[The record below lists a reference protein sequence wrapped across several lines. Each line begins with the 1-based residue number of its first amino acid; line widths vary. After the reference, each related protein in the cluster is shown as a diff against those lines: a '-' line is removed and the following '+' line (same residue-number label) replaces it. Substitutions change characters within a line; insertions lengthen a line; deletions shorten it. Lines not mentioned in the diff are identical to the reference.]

1 MINFILG
8 YAALLDLMILAAGF
22 AFSQYIVLRSGTFS
36 VATAGLVSIGA
47 YTSGILT
54 VKYGVHPAI
63 SVVASTFVGTFV
75 AVLLSVP
82 LARLKGVYQA
92 IASLAFVQIVEAFVL
107 YFEDYTGGALG
118 LNGVPRVA
126 NTWILLL
133 ALAVVVYVLWAL
145 NRSGIGRAYE
155 AMRQDEAVAT
165 SLGVNLTWYR
175 ALAFALS
182 GAIAGL
188 FGSLDAFHIY
198 SLAPEHYGFGF
209 LVAVLS
215 YVVLGGRRSVI
226 GPIVGA
232 VFLVS
237 LPEIA
242 RPLAENRLA
251 VYGILLILTVAYMPQ
266 GLADTTLQWLRKRRL
281 AREAASVS
289 AAGATP

>member
-1 MINFILG
+1 MINTLLG
-8 YAALLDLMILAAGF
+8 YLALVDLMILGAGF

-54 VKYGVHPAI
+54 VKYGAHPFV
-63 SVVASTFVGTFV
+63 SVIASTLLSTLV
-75 AVLLSVP
+75 ALLLSVP

-92 IASLAFVQIVEAFVL
+92 IASLAFVQIVESLVL
-107 YFEDYTGGALG
+107 YFEDLTGGALG

-126 NTWILLL
+126 STGWLLL
-133 ALAVVVYVLWAL
+133 ALAVTVYVLWAL

-175 ALAFALS
+175 ALAFGLS
-182 GAIAGL
+182 GAVAGL

-215 YVVLGGRRSVI
+215 YVVLGGRRSVA

-232 VFLVS
+232 VFLIA

-242 RPLAENRLA
+242 RPLQDNRLA
-251 VYGILLILTVAYMPQ
+251 VYGILLMLTVAFMPQ

-281 AREAASVS
+281 ARAASAA
-289 AAGATP
+289 AAGASS